1 MQLPPVSGKGPGP
14 NKNNRIS
21 FVDMMRTSAPQETPK
36 HHKRLS
42 NLKEEN
48 YERISRAR
56 RSSIIDE
63 RTSGSRSD
71 DEPLNLTDAQFKA
84 FQEAFELFDK
94 VRLPC

>member
-1 MQLPPVSGKGPGP
+1 MPPVSGKGPGP

-21 FVDMMRTSAPQETPK
+21 FVDMMRTSAPQEAPK